1 MNRHVNQCV
10 DIEHVAR
17 SSLLCGSATAH
28 LAIVARSNT
37 QGGSMTGSAVDIV
50 TNLLQNLGNPEVV
63 QSLVATDA
71 VYVSLNQD
79 NPELKQ
85 ILPWAGTH
93 HGPSSFTDA
102 LGTMFTWWANEQF
115 DPTDIVGDDDRAA
128 VFGTFRYRSHTLD
141 KVVTSPFAIL
151 IRVADGLITYL
162 QFMEDTYATAAS
174 FRSAGSW
181 TVHGDP
187 SKQQLKVPSN

>member
-1 MNRHVNQCV
+1 MSDIAMNWIDGQ
-10 DIEHVAR
+10 
-17 SSLLCGSATAH
+17 
-28 LAIVARSNT
+28 AIQPSDTSPNPKEKFMSGT
-37 QGGSMTGSAVDIV
+37 AVDTV
-50 TNLLQNLGNPEVV
+50 TELLQNLGNPEVV
-63 QSLVATDA
+63 QRLVAADA
-71 VYVSLNQD
+71 VYVSLNYD
-79 NPELKQ
+79 NPELAQ

-102 LGTMFTWWANEQF
+102 LGMMFTWWANEQF
-115 DPTDIVGDDDRAA
+115 DATDIVGDDERAA

-151 IRVADGLITYL
+151 IRVSNGLITYL

-187 SKQQLKVPSN
+187 SGQPIEVPSR

>member
-1 MNRHVNQCV
+1 M
-10 DIEHVAR
+10 A
-17 SSLLCGSATAH
+17 
-28 LAIVARSNT
+28 
-37 QGGSMTGSAVDIV
+37 GSAVDTV
-50 TNLLQNLGNPEVV
+50 TKLLQNLGNPEVV
-63 QSLVATDA
+63 QSLVAPDA

-79 NPELKQ
+79 HPELKQ

-102 LGTMFTWWANEQF
+102 LGMMFTWWANELF
-115 DPTDIVGDDDRAA
+115 EATDIVGDDERAA
-128 VFGTFRYRSHTLD
+128 VFGIFRYRSHTLD
-141 KVVTSPFAIL
+141 NVVTSPFAIL
-151 IRVADGLITYL
+151 VRVSGGLVTYL

-187 SKQQLKVPSN
+187 AGRPIEVPSS

>member
-1 MNRHVNQCV
+1 M
-10 DIEHVAR
+10 R
-17 SSLLCGSATAH
+17 SSSLCGSATAH
-28 LAIVARSNT
+28 FAIVACRSNHHK
-37 QGGSMTGSAVDIV
+37 GVSVTGKAVDIV
-50 TNLLQNLGNPEVV
+50 TNLLQNLGNSEVV
-63 QSLVATDA
+63 QRLVAPDA

-102 LGTMFTWWANEQF
+102 LGMMFTWWASEQF
-115 DPTDIVGDDDRAA
+115 EPTDIVGDDDRAA
-128 VFGTFRYRSHTLD
+128 VFGNFRYRSHTLD

-151 IRVADGLITYL
+151 VRISDGLIAYL

-187 SKQQLKVPSN
+187 SGQQLEVPSS

>member
-1 MNRHVNQCV
+1 MPG
-10 DIEHVAR
+10 A
-17 SSLLCGSATAH
+17 
-28 LAIVARSNT
+28 
-37 QGGSMTGSAVDIV
+37 AVDTV
-50 TNLLQNLGNPEVV
+50 TELLQNLGNPEVV
-63 QSLVATDA
+63 QRLVAADA
-71 VYVSLNQD
+71 VYVSLNYE
-79 NPELKQ
+79 NAELAQ

-102 LGTMFTWWANEQF
+102 LGMMFTWWANEQF
-115 DPTDIVGDDDRAA
+115 GPTDIVGDDERAA

-151 IRVADGLITYL
+151 VRVSNGLITYL

-174 FRSAGSW
+174 FRSAVSW

-187 SKQQLKVPSN
+187 TGQPKEVPSR